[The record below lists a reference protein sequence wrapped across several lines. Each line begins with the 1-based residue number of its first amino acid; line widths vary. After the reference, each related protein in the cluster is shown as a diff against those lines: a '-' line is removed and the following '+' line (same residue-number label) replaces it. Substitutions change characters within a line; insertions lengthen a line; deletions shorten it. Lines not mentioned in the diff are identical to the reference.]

1 MIRRKDCNILLF
13 VKRILEQDPAV
24 LRLSKVTGLDKV
36 EMGSP
41 LIQSRLLIQ
50 PKRPASEEG
59 VKSIE
64 EELKNA
70 EEVVK
75 SVPAEGEAVVIE
87 EGKVAEAEPEV

>member
-1 MIRRKDCNILLF
+1 M
-13 VKRILEQDPAV
+13 
-24 LRLSKVTGLDKV
+24 
-36 EMGSP
+36 
-41 LIQSRLLIQ
+41 LIQ

-70 EEVVK
+70 GEVVK
-75 SVPAEGEAVVIE
+75 SVHAEGEAVVIE